1 VLNIRIVQEA
11 QNRLFEFFVL
21 VNRHQF
27 VIEFVSVVQASRVNS
42 DMTLTMRDG
51 SPAVVAPPA
60 FIREDLTLPLIRL

>member
-27 VIEFVSVVQASRVNS
+27 VIEFV
-42 DMTLTMRDG
+42 
-51 SPAVVAPPA
+51 AVVHCA
-60 FIREDLTLPLIRL
+60 TVSNNHQPLASLKNRSTGRRIYSRGSKSSEARWL